1 MDEGG
6 GSLLIDASQYGNNA
20 PLTGGASWVSGVL
33 GQAARFNG
41 VSQYASVAD
50 NASLDM
56 TGAITVAGWIQPEAV
71 GTQYL
76 VKKAQQHET
85 NGYELSLAGS
95 GYVFFR
101 FNQFSSG
108 DAYPVSST
116 TPYPTNGNTWMHV
129 AATYDGQSLRMYIN
143 GTLNG
148 SLSLPSSP
156 AIAVNGLPLT
166 IGAEAG
172 GYRGLQ
178 GAMDDVRI
186 YNTALSAAEI
196 LELGT
201 LPPATAVPLPPVLA
215 LPLSGA
221 SGVLVEPELAWQSSD
236 GASYYRV
243 QVSRD
248 GGFGNVVFDLNHLN
262 EISISVEELA
272 YSTAYYWRVRAS
284 NAGGTSAWSE
294 VRGFTTEDLPVPP
307 PSTPVL
313 SLPQENAQDLPV
325 SMDLVWDFAE
335 GADYY
340 HVQVATDEVFQD
352 IHFDHT
358 ELIGTTVPISGLG
371 FSSVYFWRVRA
382 FNGAGE
388 GPWSAVRR
396 FTTMDAPPLPPAMP
410 LQDFPGDGA
419 TGIPAETAIRW
430 FAVEGADSYR
440 FQLASDSSFG
450 NVLRDSAGL
459 VGTSVEV
466 SGLASGA
473 DYFWRVRASNGYGDS
488 NWSSVWSFTTS
499 AAAPDSPLVGHWKMD
514 EGGGNLLIDASQYG
528 NNAPLTGG
536 ASWVSGVLGQAA
548 RFNGVSQYASV
559 ADNASLD
566 ITGAITVAGWI
577 KPEAVGTQYLV
588 KKAQQHETN
597 GYELSLA
604 GSGYVFFRFNQFS
617 SGDAYRVNSTTP
629 YPTNGN
635 TWMHVAATYDGQSLR
650 MYINGTLNG
659 SLSLPSSPAIAVN
672 GLPLT
677 IGAEAGG
684 YRGLQG
690 AMDDVR
696 IYNTAL
702 SAAEI
707 LELGTLPPATAVPLP
722 PVLALPLSGASGV
735 LVEPELAWQ
744 SSDGASYYRVQVSR
758 DAGFGNVVFD
768 LNHLNEISISVE
780 ELAYSTAYY
789 WRVRAS
795 NAGGTSAWSEVRGF
809 TTEDLPVPPP
819 STPVLSLPQ
828 ENAQDL
834 PVSMDLVW
842 DFAEGADYYHVQVA
856 TDEVFQDIHFDH
868 TELIG
873 TTVPI
878 SGLGFSSVYFWR
890 VRAFNGAGE
899 GPWSAVRRFTTM
911 DAPPLPP
918 AMPLQDSPGDGAT
931 GIPAETA
938 IRWFAVEDAD
948 SYRFQLASDS
958 SFGNVLRDSAGL
970 VGTSVEVSGLASG
983 ADYFWRVRASNGYGD
998 SNWSSVWSFTTSAA
1012 APDSPLVGH

>member
-1 MDEGG
+1 MLFSSSSIYPVEMKKLFL
-6 GSLLIDASQYGNNA
+6 LLICAIGVIFNLRAQSGFTSLI
-20 PLTGGASWVSGVL
+20 PLDPLPISTNTGEKPQAKVWSYAGKHWAVLPNRSGSHLWRLDGTTWTQVL
-33 GQAARFNG
+33 RL
-41 VSQYASVAD
+41 SSRTSSKAD
-50 NASLDM
+50 CK
-56 TGAITVAGWIQPEAV
+56 IV
-71 GTQYL
+71 G
-76 VKKAQQHET
+76 
-85 NGYELSLAGS
+85 
-95 GYVFFR
+95 
-101 FNQFSSG
+101 SS
-108 DAYPVSST
+108 A
-116 TPYPTNGNTWMHV
+116 HI
-129 AATYDGQSLRMYIN
+129 L
-143 GTLNG
+143 L
-148 SLSLPSSP
+148 
-156 AIAVNGLPLT
+156 
-166 IGAEAG
+166 
-172 GYRGLQ
+172 LQ
-178 GAMDDVRI
+178 GASSQLVSVEYSEEAGSYQFWSRRPSTVGLNLRFGVETATIDIDGTERMWMAYDGVDEIYVKWSDPPYRFWSSAITIATGVTNDDISSVI
-186 YNTALSAAEI
+186 AMQGKI
-196 LELGT
+196 
-201 LPPATAVPLPPVLA
+201 
-215 LPLSGA
+215 
-221 SGVLVEPELAWQSSD
+221 GVLWSNQNSQRFGFKIHEDGADPNSWSGDEIPASQSAVSIGNGMSDDHMNMSFSSD
-236 GASYYRV
+236 GRLYCAVKTSY
-243 QVSRD
+243 D
-248 GGFGNVVFDLNHLN
+248 GGGYADVVLLVRQPSGSWDNAYEIAPVGTRPIVLLN
-262 EISISVEELA
+262 EDTEKLRVVYTQGNGGGNILYKESSTDNISFGSAFPLIDGV
-272 YSTAYYWRVRAS
+272 YDNSTSTKDNFTNEVVILAS
-284 NAGGTSAWSE
+284 NNSYAVGVLAMDVFQT
-294 VRGFTTEDLPVPP
+294 PP
-307 PSTPVL
+307 PGV
-313 SLPQENAQDLPV
+313 PQLASPSDLTTNVPTAP
-325 SMDLVWDFAE
+325 LFVWDSYGGAE
-335 GADYY
+335 
-340 HVQVATDEVFQD
+340 F
-352 IHFDHT
+352 
-358 ELIGTTVPISGLG
+358 
-371 FSSVYFWRVRA
+371 
-382 FNGAGE
+382 
-388 GPWSAVRR
+388 
-396 FTTMDAPPLPPAMP
+396 
-410 LQDFPGDGA
+410 
-419 TGIPAETAIRW
+419 
-430 FAVEGADSYR
+430 YR
-440 FQLASDSSFG
+440 FQLSDSPDFSNLVSDQSFI
-450 NVLRDSAGL
+450 SSS
-459 VGTSVEV
+459 SVSV
-466 SGLASGA
+466 AGLASA
-473 DYFWRVRASNGYGDS
+473 TTYYWRVRASNGYGDS

-514 EGGGNLLIDASQYG
+514 EGGGSLLIDASQYG

-931 GIPAETA
+931 GIPAETV
-938 IRWFAVEDAD
+938 IRWFAVEGAD